1 MPLDPELAG
10 RTFAATTPY
19 VVSREKIAEFTSAI
33 NGEAIDGGDTA
44 PLTFAIVV
52 AFRAMTKLMT
62 NPDVGIDLHNV
73 VHGEQRFQQ
82 TRPIRSGDE
91 LVATLTIDSV
101 RAAAGMDMI
110 GTRTEVT
117 STSGE
122 HVSTAFA
129 LLLHRGGES

>member
-1 MPLDPELAG
+1 MPLDAELVG
-10 RTFAATTPY
+10 RTFAASTPY
-19 VVSREKIAEFTSAI
+19 VVSREKIAEFTTAI
-33 NGEAIDGGDTA
+33 NGEVIDAGDTA

-52 AFRAMTKLMT
+52 AFPAMTRLMT
-62 NPDVGIDLHNV
+62 DSGVGIDLHNV
-73 VHGEQRFQQ
+73 VHGEQRFEQA
-82 TRPIRSGDE
+82 RPIRSGDE

-110 GTRTEVT
+110 GTRTEIT

-122 HVSTAFA
+122 QVSTAFA